1 MVPPLPSCLE
11 KTNNPNLKMHWCLRM
26 KNVILRYGSS
36 VNPEKWWIL
45 HPWQYSWPGE
55 MGFWATWCS
64 EWHPCPGRGVDLDD
78 LSVSFQLK
86 PFCDPVVLSALWG
99 SWSTASGY
107 NSHRAFP
114 LLVVLL
120 LLLLLLLLLSLLLA
134 PGALLVSG
142 GCCKGLCPPRY
153 SEAVWPQP
161 LLRSKSSKPACSLF
175 CLWTSADNQGFLPS
189 APSEGTGAKSN
200 NGISQL
206 KTVAPV
212 SVFWQYSGHQLCVF
226 LKRVCSMALLDY
238 CLSTGFILNLYIYF
252 FNRITSFISRVFPYC
267 HLFKEAL
274 SASNVLLFLA
284 CLDDWAELF
293 PHSFLMTL
301 YLEL

>member
-11 KTNNPNLKMHWCLRM
+11 KTNNPNSKMHWCLRM

-64 EWHPCPGRGVDLDD
+64 EWNPCPGRGVDLDD

-120 LLLLLLLLLSLLLA
+120 LLLLLLTTATAATAAITAASSWCSPGQWWMLQRAVPSSLFWSSLASAPPEIKVFQGSMFPLLSLNLCRQ
-134 PGALLVSG
+134 PG
-142 GCCKGLCPPRY
+142 
-153 SEAVWPQP
+153 
-161 LLRSKSSKPACSLF
+161 F
-175 CLWTSADNQGFLPS
+175 PS
-189 APSEGTGAKSN
+189 
-200 NGISQL
+200 
-206 KTVAPV
+206 
-212 SVFWQYSGHQLCVF
+212 
-226 LKRVCSMALLDY
+226 
-238 CLSTGFILNLYIYF
+238 
-252 FNRITSFISRVFPYC
+252 
-267 HLFKEAL
+267 
-274 SASNVLLFLA
+274 
-284 CLDDWAELF
+284 
-293 PHSFLMTL
+293 
-301 YLEL
+301 